1 MDISSKR
8 LITRSVREAAQA
20 LLAGQLVAIPTE
32 TVYGLAADATNPKA
46 VASVFALKGRPVDH
60 PLIVHCSSAAQAW
73 QCVQVVTPAA
83 RRLADAFWPG
93 PLTLVLPRS
102 AAISHAIT
110 GGQASVAIR
119 VPDHPLTCQLLAEIE
134 RPLVAPS
141 ANLFGRVSPT
151 SAEHVRDEFPDT
163 PLLILDGGPCDVGI
177 ESTIVDCRS
186 DASVRILRPGKITQQ
201 HLIEELGAGCL
212 DAAAGTSVR
221 VSGALPAH
229 YAPQAEVILLAASE
243 LGSWC
248 ESHARAALPTLL
260 IATAPPP
267 REIPAGITWHSVS
280 TDANQFARE
289 MYALFRRADRE
300 SCQRIVVELPSVEG
314 IGLALRDRLQ
324 RAAN

>member
-1 MDISSKR
+1 M
-8 LITRSVREAAQA
+8 
-20 LLAGQLVAIPTE
+20 
-32 TVYGLAADATNPKA
+32 YGLAADATNPKA
-46 VASVFALKGRPVDH
+46 VASVFALKGRPADH

-102 AAISHAIT
+102 AAISPAIT

-151 SAEHVRDEFPDT
+151 NAAHVQDEFPDT

-212 DAAAGTSVR
+212 DAAAGTPVR

-229 YAPQAEVILLAASE
+229 YAPQAQVILLSASE

-260 IATAPPP
+260 ITTAPPP
-267 REIPAGITWHSVS
+267 REIPAGINWYSVS
-280 TDANQFARE
+280 TDTSQFARE

-324 RAAN
+324 RAAK